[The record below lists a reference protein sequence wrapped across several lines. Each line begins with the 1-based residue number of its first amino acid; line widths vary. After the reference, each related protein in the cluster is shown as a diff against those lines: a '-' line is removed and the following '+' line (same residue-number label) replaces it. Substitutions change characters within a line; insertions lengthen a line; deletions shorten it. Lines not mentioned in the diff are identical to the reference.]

1 MGRVKGVILVV
12 LALGLAGA
20 TAFTIKSWLET
31 QRQHFAR
38 QVQPRD
44 REPEKE
50 PTRTVNVLVA
60 VADMSPGQFIRPE
73 SLRWQAWPEG
83 TMPPAYVVEGRR
95 ALQDFVGAVVRH
107 PLAAGEPVTEG
118 KVVTPGNSGFL
129 AAVLSPG
136 MRAASVAVNIT
147 SGISGFIF
155 PGDRVDVI
163 LTHDLPANESAGAG
177 AGSTR
182 RASVTMLTDLR
193 VLAIDQRIDQRA
205 TEPAVA
211 RTTTLEVTPR
221 QGEMLAVAAETG
233 RLTLSLR
240 SLAREEQNDGLPPL
254 PGRQGTP
261 VATPAAAGQLPAAP
275 RGMRPAQASVPA
287 EQAAADSADAAPQSY
302 TLDSDTTHLLPPW
315 SQSRPQI
322 TVFRGQ
328 RTEQVNIGASSTPI
342 RGGPQ

>member
-1 MGRVKGVILVV
+1 MGRIKGLVLVV

-20 TAFTIKSWLET
+20 TAYTIRSWLEA

-38 QVQPRD
+38 QVQPRERAPE
-44 REPEKE
+44 REPA
-50 PTRTVNVLVA
+50 RTANVLVA
-60 VADMSPGQFIRPE
+60 VADLSPGQFIRPE

-83 TMPPAYVVEGRR
+83 TMPPSYVVEGRR

-136 MRAASVAVNIT
+136 FRAASIAVNIT

-163 LTHDLPANESAGAG
+163 LTHDLPGEGAG
-177 AGSTR
+177 NTAGPTR
-182 RASVTMLTDLR
+182 RASVTILTDLR
-193 VLAIDQRIDQRA
+193 VLAIDQRVDQRA

-240 SLAREEQNDGLPPL
+240 SLAREDQNDSLPPA
-254 PGRQGTP
+254 PGAPAQSI
-261 VATPAAAGQLPAAP
+261 VAPAAEGTVPAPTGMRRAQGQVPSDQAAP
-275 RGMRPAQASVPA
+275 DTAEAPA
-287 EQAAADSADAAPQSY
+287 QSY

-315 SQSRPQI
+315 SQGRPQI

-328 RTEQVNIGASSTPI
+328 RTEQVNIGSSSTPI

>member
-1 MGRVKGVILVV
+1 MGRIKGLILVV

-31 QRQHFAR
+31 QRQNFAR
-38 QVQPRD
+38 QNQPRE
-44 REPEKE
+44 REPDKA
-50 PTRTVNVLVA
+50 PVRTVNVLVA
-60 VADMSPGQFIRPE
+60 QVDLSPGQFIRPE
-73 SLRWQAWPEG
+73 SLRWQAWPDG
-83 TMPPAYVVEGRR
+83 SMPPAYVVEGRR
-95 ALQDFVGAVVRH
+95 SMQDFVGAVVRH

-129 AAVLSPG
+129 AAVLAPG
-136 MRAASVAVNIT
+136 MRAASIAVNIT

-163 LTHDLPANESAGAG
+163 LTHDLPAEGAG
-177 AGSTR
+177 ATAGATR
-182 RASVTMLTDLR
+182 RASVTMLSDLR
-193 VLAIDQRIDQRA
+193 VLAIDQRVDQRV

-211 RTTTLEVTPR
+211 RTATLEVTPR
-221 QGEMLAVAAETG
+221 QGEMIAVAAETG

-240 SLAREEQNDGLPPL
+240 SLARDENLDSLPAMPAA
-254 PGRQGTP
+254 PAQT
-261 VATPAAAGQLPAAP
+261 ATAPAAARVSARHEALRRTQAETAPDPEAAE
-275 RGMRPAQASVPA
+275 ST
-287 EQAAADSADAAPQSY
+287 DAAQRSY
-302 TLDSDTTHLLPPW
+302 TLDSDATHLLPPW

-328 RTEQVNIGASSTPI
+328 RTEQVNIGSSSTPI